1 MKTMLLATAFAV
13 LGSPML
19 AEGLSFG
26 GEANSE
32 YNADAEKMT
41 LAVTPEANYAMGAAT
56 FTLSSELSVYDS
68 SATDSWTV
76 LDTLEEGHR
85 PDLDFGVTYDL
96 NESLE
101 VYAET
106 GWDIDA
112 EERKDIVVGATFTF

>member
-1 MKTMLLATAFAV
+1 MKTTLFATAFAV
-13 LGSPML
+13 IGTPML

-26 GEANSE
+26 GEANAE
-32 YNADAEKMT
+32 YNADAAAM
-41 LAVTPEANYAMGAAT
+41 AVIVTPEANYAMGAAT

-68 SATDSWTV
+68 TATDSWTIA
-76 LDTLEEGHR
+76 DTLEKGHR

-96 NESLE
+96 RDDLE

-112 EERKDIVVGATFTF
+112 EKRKDVTFGVTFSF